1 MLREALEEALSR
13 GERLRREI
21 TKDILNS
28 QIFSDLANNPRFV
41 KAVARVIRSKTEVA
55 HSVQNRVKELLAN
68 MHIPTRQTVQDFE
81 RRVARLERDLNSV
94 GRKLDRQTAKKT
106 ISGKKT
112 TAKPSKADASA
123 GNGHGTAVAGSGNG
137 QAPEAQVS

>member
-21 TKDILNS
+21 TKEI
-28 QIFSDLANNPRFV
+28 ANNPRFV

-112 TAKPSKADASA
+112 TTKPSKADASA